1 VYPGCGTRQRCS
13 VLHSPGN
20 AYLAASL
27 DLLLGGTCVGCAGP
41 GPALCPEC
49 GACLAGLPRR
59 VSPTPAP
66 RGLPAT
72 FAVATYEA
80 VAQAALLAHKEQ
92 GRLSLAR
99 PLGRALALS
108 CLAVLT
114 TCAHGA
120 EEVRLVPVPSAAGRV
135 RERGHD
141 PLLRVA
147 HECRRA
153 LRAAGVTAS
162 VEPVLRIVRP
172 LEDQA
177 GLSAPQRHANLQ
189 GAFEVGRS
197 RPLVGAVVVVDDIVT
212 TGATATEACRA
223 LRVAG
228 ASVVGVAVVAATARR
243 GPRLQADRA

>member
-1 VYPGCGTRQRCS
+1 M
-13 VLHSPGN
+13 LDSPGDG
-20 AYLAASL
+20 YLAATL
-27 DLLLGGTCVGCAGP
+27 DLLLGGTCVGCTRP
-41 GPALCPEC
+41 GPALCPRC
-49 GACLAGLPRR
+49 GAFLERLPRR
-59 VSPTPAP
+59 VSPTPTP
-66 RGLPAT
+66 PGLPAA

-108 CLAVLT
+108 CFAVLT
-114 TCAHGA
+114 LCAHRA
-120 EEVRLVPVPSAAGRV
+120 EQVRLVPVPSAAGRV

-147 HECRRA
+147 RECRRA
-153 LRAAGVTAS
+153 MRAAGVTAS

-189 GAFEVGRS
+189 GAFEVGRR
-197 RPLVGAVVVVDDIVT
+197 RPLGGAVVVVDDIVT

-223 LRVAG
+223 LGVAG
-228 ASVVGVAVVAATARR
+228 AEVVGVAVIAATALR
-243 GPRLQADRA
+243 GLPPAR

>member
-1 VYPGCGTRQRCS
+1 
-13 VLHSPGN
+13 VLDSPGN
-20 AYLAASL
+20 GYLAASL
-27 DLLLGGTCVGCAGP
+27 DLLLGGTCVGCARP

-49 GACLAGLPRR
+49 GACLERLPRR

-66 RGLPAT
+66 PGLPAT
-72 FAVATYEA
+72 FAVAAYEA

-108 CLAVLT
+108 CFAVLT
-114 TCAHGA
+114 MCAHRA
-120 EEVRLVPVPSAAGRV
+120 EQVRLVPVPSTAGRV

-147 HECRRA
+147 RECRRA
-153 LRAAGVTAS
+153 MRAAGVAAS

-177 GLSAPQRHANLQ
+177 GLSASQRHVNLQ
-189 GAFEVGRS
+189 GAFEVARR
-197 RPLVGAVVVVDDIVT
+197 RPLGGAVVVVDDIVT

-223 LRVAG
+223 LGVAG
-228 ASVVGVAVVAATARR
+228 ARVVGVAVVAATARR
-243 GPRLQADRA
+243 GAPAAG

>member
-1 VYPGCGTRQRCS
+1 VP
-13 VLHSPGN
+13 HSPGN

-27 DLLLGGTCVGCAGP
+27 DLLLGGTCVGCARP
-41 GPALCPEC
+41 GSGLCPEC
-49 GACLAGLPRR
+49 GACLEGLPRR

-66 RGLPAT
+66 PGLPAT

-120 EEVRLVPVPSAAGRV
+120 EQVRLVPVPSAAGRV

-147 HECRRA
+147 RECRRA

-162 VEPVLRIVRP
+162 VESVLRIVRP

-189 GAFEVGRS
+189 GAFAVGRS

-212 TGATATEACRA
+212 TGATATEACRS

-243 GPRLQADRA
+243 GPRLQADRT